1 MLNPVT
7 FTITDEAGVR
17 SEITAA
23 HPDYVAYEAKFDKP
37 IIESMQRG
45 MVSAYLFLAW
55 SAMKRG
61 GSTQLAFDA
70 WLENPPSVDI
80 EAKATEPVPLEQT
93 PPPGPSPASPSKR
106 A

>member
-7 FTITDEAGVR
+7 FTITDDAGVR

-45 MVSAYLFLAW
+45 MVSCYMFLAW
-55 SAMKRG
+55 SAMKRQG
-61 GSTQLAFDA
+61 ATQLAFDS
-70 WLENPPSVDI
+70 WLENPPEVDI
-80 EAKATEPVPLEQT
+80 EAKATEPAPLDPT
-93 PPPGPSPASPSKR
+93 PPRGPSPASLSRR